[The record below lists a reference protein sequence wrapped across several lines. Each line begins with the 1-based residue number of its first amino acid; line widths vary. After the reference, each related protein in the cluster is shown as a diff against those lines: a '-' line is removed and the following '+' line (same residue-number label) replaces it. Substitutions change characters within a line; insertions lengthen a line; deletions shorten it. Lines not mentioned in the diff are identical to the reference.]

1 MQLLF
6 SYFILKKNIRT
17 QEGTDLENITAD
29 VVKNIIPKRKEDSYK
44 GTYGKV
50 LAIGGSKEMGGAI
63 ILAGSAAVH
72 SGAGLVTVATDPA
85 NHAALHAHV
94 PEAMVVDMWNKSA
107 VQSQVKQV
115 DVIIIGPGLGL
126 SDKAND
132 LLKSVFQHVSE
143 NQQLVLDGSA
153 LTLIGQEN
161 ISLPNAHLVFTPHP
175 GEWKQLTGI
184 SKEEQTVKINKQ
196 AQQKLNGTIVLKGS
210 QTTIY
215 FQEKVWKNTAGNPAM
230 ATGGMGD
237 TLTGM
242 IGGFSAQ
249 FPDKEQAV
257 IAAVYL
263 HSRIAD
269 DLAENQYVVLPS
281 HIIEQ
286 IPYSM
291 KKFEQLD

>member
-1 MQLLF
+1 MQLF
-6 SYFILKKNIRT
+6 FPYFILKKNIHT
-17 QEGTDLENITAD
+17 QEESNLEKITAD
-29 VVKNIIPKRKEDSYK
+29 IVKKIIPKRKEDSYK

-63 ILAGSAAVH
+63 ILAGSAAIH

-94 PEAMVVDMWNKSA
+94 PEAMVVNMWDDSKIK
-107 VQSQVKQV
+107 SQVEQV

-126 SDKAND
+126 SGNAIA
-132 LLKSVFQHVSE
+132 LLKNVFQYVLE
-143 NQQLVLDGSA
+143 NQQLILDGSA
-153 LTLIGQEN
+153 LTLIGKES
-161 ISLPNAHLVFTPHP
+161 IPLPEAHLIFTPHP

-184 SKEEQTVKINKQ
+184 SKKEQTVKLNKQ
-196 AQQKLNGTIVLKGS
+196 AQQKLNGIIVLKGS
-210 QTTIY
+210 QTTVY
-215 FQEKVWKNTAGNPAM
+215 FQDNVWVNTAGNPAM

-237 TLTGM
+237 TLAGM

-249 FPDKEQAV
+249 FSNKEQAV

-269 DLAENQYVVLPS
+269 DLAEKQYVVLPS